1 MKKQKK
7 NLSEQT
13 DAEIKHMKELVDR
26 NVKTVSIN
34 MLHMSRKVDEIGLDK
49 ERHGI
54 FLIKKKNNNK
64 IKCLIIKNAAKYTFF
79 WNVYQNRK
87 YWGHNTNLDEHKSF

>member
-34 MLHMSRKVDEIGLDK
+34 TLHMSRKVDEIGLDK
-49 ERHGI
+49 KRHGI
-54 FLIKKKNNNK
+54 F
-64 IKCLIIKNAAKYTFF
+64 F
-79 WNVYQNRK
+79 
-87 YWGHNTNLDEHKSF
+87 

>member
-1 MKKQKK
+1 MTSNQKNIKHVKKQKK

-26 NVKTVSIN
+26 NVKTVTIN

-54 FLIKKKNNNK
+54 CFLILKNQNQMSNDK
-64 IKCLIIKNAAKYTFF
+64 KNAAKYAFF
-79 WNVYQNRK
+79 WNIYQNRK
-87 YWGHNTNLDEHKSF
+87 YLGP

>member
-26 NVKTVSIN
+26 NVKTVTIN

-54 FLIKKKNNNK
+54 CFLILKNQNQMFNVKKMQ
-64 IKCLIIKNAAKYTFF
+64 
-79 WNVYQNRK
+79 QNTHFLGIFSK
-87 YWGHNTNLDEHKSF
+87 LENIWGHKTCLDEHKSF

>member
-54 FLIKKKNNNK
+54 FLIKKKKQQQNQMSNYKKCSK
-64 IKCLIIKNAAKYTFF
+64 IHILLECLPKQKIL
-79 WNVYQNRK
+79 
-87 YWGHNTNLDEHKSF
+87 GS

>member
-54 FLIKKKNNNK
+54 FLIKKKTTTTK
-64 IKCLIIKNAAKYTFF
+64 S
-79 WNVYQNRK
+79 NV
-87 YWGHNTNLDEHKSF
+87 

>member
-26 NVKTVSIN
+26 NVKTVTIN

-54 FLIKKKNNNK
+54 CFLILKNQNQMSNVK
-64 IKCLIIKNAAKYTFF
+64 KNAAKYTFF
-79 WNVYQNRK
+79 WNIYQTRK
-87 YWGHNTNLDEHKSF
+87 YLGP

>member
-26 NVKTVSIN
+26 DVKTVTIN

-54 FLIKKKNNNK
+54 CFLILKNQNQMSNDF
-64 IKCLIIKNAAKYTFF
+64 KNAAKYTFF
-79 WNVYQNRK
+79 WNIYQNRK
-87 YWGHNTNLDEHKSF
+87 YLGP

>member
-13 DAEIKHMKELVDR
+13 DAEIKHIKELVDR

-34 MLHMSRKVDEIGLDK
+34 TLHMSRKVDEIGLDK
-49 ERHGI
+49 KRHGI
-54 FLIKKKNNNK
+54 F
-64 IKCLIIKNAAKYTFF
+64 F
-79 WNVYQNRK
+79 
-87 YWGHNTNLDEHKSF
+87 

>member
-34 MLHMSRKVDEIGLDK
+34 MLHMSRKVDEDSIRRDMEFFNL
-49 ERHGI
+49 
-54 FLIKKKNNNK
+54 KKKQNQMSNYKKCSK
-64 IKCLIIKNAAKYTFF
+64 IHILLEYLPK
-79 WNVYQNRK
+79 
-87 YWGHNTNLDEHKSF
+87 

>member
-26 NVKTVSIN
+26 NVKTVTIN

-54 FLIKKKNNNK
+54 CFLILKNQNQMFNVKKCSK
-64 IKCLIIKNAAKYTFF
+64 IHIFLEYFPN
-79 WNVYQNRK
+79 
-87 YWGHNTNLDEHKSF
+87 